1 MGFTEELKSIRQH
14 SFLSQE
20 AFARE
25 LDVSFSS
32 VNRWE
37 SGRSKPNMT
46 AMKRIKS
53 FCKTHSINFSDLES
67 KWFELRSKGAAQ

>member
-37 SGRSKPNMT
+37 RGRSKPNMT

-53 FCKTHSINFSDLES
+53 FCKAHSINFSGLES
-67 KWFELRSKGAAQ
+67 KWFELCSKGADQ

>member
-1 MGFTEELKSIRQH
+1 MGFIEELKSIRQN

-46 AMKRIKS
+46 AMKRIKL
-53 FCKTHSINFSDLES
+53 FCKAHNINSSGLEN
-67 KWFELRSKGAAQ
+67 KWFELRNKETDQ